1 MPDLEPYRPPIQ
13 GHMCKIWGISSCSV
27 FFSRPSP
34 KAGHE
39 LQTALDTM
47 REEEDDGPLAKNQPE
62 PVTGPLGQCL

>member
-13 GHMCKIWGISSCSV
+13 GHMCKIWGISSRSV

-39 LQTALDTM
+39 LQTVLNRM
-47 REEEDDGPLAKNQPE
+47 MEGGREGGKEDP
-62 PVTGPLGQCL
+62 